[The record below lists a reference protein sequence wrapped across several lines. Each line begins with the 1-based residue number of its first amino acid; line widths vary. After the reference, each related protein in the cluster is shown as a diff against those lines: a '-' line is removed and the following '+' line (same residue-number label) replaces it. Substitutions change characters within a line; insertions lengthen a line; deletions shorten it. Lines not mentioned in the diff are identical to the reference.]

1 MRNIWRLFIGD
12 LKRLSSNVVTLI
24 AVIGL
29 VALPSIFSWYNMLAC
44 WNVFDNTGNLTVAV
58 ANTDEGYLSD
68 LVPIEVNVG
77 DRIVSALRENDQL
90 NWTFTTEDDA
100 IDGTRSGRYYA
111 AVVIPPSFSQDMM
124 SFFSN
129 DTEHAKIVYYS
140 NEKKNAVAP
149 KVTDQGA
156 DQVSHQVNLVFTET
170 LSKVALGVSQALVHY
185 TDGAD
190 VDGAVATMSEHLS
203 KVGNNL
209 SEAGSILELYADML
223 GATRQ
228 LVEDSGALIANAQ
241 NASHDIADTTGGSG
255 RVADDVSNA
264 IDEASEALGRVIEQS
279 ASSYE
284 NLPDAIGSAFDSASA
299 LSADTARQLRNQA
312 DELDGVI
319 DYYIPLV
326 ATLRA
331 IDDPLGE
338 AAKVADDLENLIKTE
353 ERMRDALSSAADDV
367 EQADDTAQDGRSTT
381 AEIALQAKE
390 DIGAARLDYDENLAP
405 ILEKLADSMAE
416 ASTTLAQ
423 TGTQLDGAAEKLIG
437 ATDSLSRELQ
447 DAENGIARCADKLKS
462 SGEAVSSLGGK
473 LTEALAVGD
482 MQSVRD
488 LIYSNPS
495 TLAEAISAPISV
507 DRHAVFPVENFGSAM
522 SPLYTTLALWIGA
535 LIMMVTIKVAPGK
548 RTIAT
553 LDNPSPRQLLL
564 GRFGIVTFISLLQS
578 TTIALGNLFFLG
590 VQAVHPWL
598 YMLCFWISG
607 LVFAFIIYTLV
618 ALFANLGKALS
629 VILLIVQVSGGGG
642 SFPMQL
648 LPDFFQTVSPYL
660 PITHAVNAMRA
671 AMFGVYANDFWIE
684 IGTLALF
691 AVPLAIM
698 GFFLHGPLS
707 HVVPKFVARVEK
719 SKLM

>member
-241 NASHDIADTTGGSG
+241 NASHDIADTAGGSG

-264 IDEASEALGRVIEQS
+264 IDEASETLGRVIEQS

-462 SGEAVSSLGGK
+462 SGESVSSLGGK

-698 GFFLHGPLS
+698 GFLLHGPLS

>member
-1 MRNIWRLFIGD
+1 MRHIWRLFVGD

-58 ANTDEGYLSD
+58 ANTDEGYMSD

-111 AVVIPPSFSQDMM
+111 AVVIPPSFSRDMM
-124 SFFSN
+124 SFFSE
-129 DTEHAKIVYYS
+129 DTEHARIVYYS

-170 LSKVALGVSQALVHY
+170 LSKVALGVSQTFVRY
-185 TDGAD
+185 TDEAD
-190 VDGAVATMSEHLS
+190 VDSAVATMSEHLS
-203 KVGNNL
+203 KVGSNL
-209 SEAGSILELYADML
+209 SEAGSILELYADMI
-223 GATRQ
+223 GAARK
-228 LVEDSGALIANAQ
+228 LVEDSGTLIANAQ
-241 NASHDIADTTGGSG
+241 TASHGIADTVGNSG
-255 RVADDVSNA
+255 QVATDVSGS
-264 IDEASEALGRVIEQS
+264 IGEATEALGRAIEQS

-284 NLPDAIGSAFDSASA
+284 SLPSAIGTAFDSASA
-299 LSADTARQLRNQA
+299 LSADAVRQLRNQA
-312 DELDGVI
+312 DDLDNAI
-319 DYYIPLV
+319 DYYTPLV

-338 AAKVADDLENLIKTE
+338 AAKVADDLENLIKAE
-353 ERMRDALSSAADDV
+353 EKMRDALSSAADDI
-367 EQADDTAQDGRSTT
+367 EKADASAQDGRSATT
-381 AEIALQAKE
+381 EIAQQAKRDVE
-390 DIGAARLDYDENLAP
+390 AAQLDYDENLAP
-405 ILEKLADSMAE
+405 MLKELAAAMSE
-416 ASTTLAQ
+416 TGTTLAQ
-423 TGTQLDGAAEKLIG
+423 TGERLDRAAERLIG
-437 ATDSLSRELQ
+437 ATDSLSKELQ
-447 DAENGIARCADKLKS
+447 DAESGIARCADKLKS
-462 SGEAVSSLGGK
+462 SGESVSSLGGK
-473 LTEALAVGD
+473 LTEALSAGD
-482 MQSVRD
+482 TQSVRD
-488 LIYSNPS
+488 LIYTNPS
-495 TLAEAISAPISV
+495 TLAEAISAPIAI

-535 LIMMVTIKVAPGK
+535 LIMMVTIKVVPGK
-548 RTIAT
+548 RTVAT
-553 LDNPSPRQLLL
+553 LDNPTPRQLLL

-590 VQAVHPWL
+590 VQATHPWL

-707 HVVPKFVARVEK
+707 RFVPKFVARVEK